1 MTDRLLAAGDRVI
14 LLDTRDRRYLITLKE
29 GQQFHSHL
37 GIVEHDEL
45 IGGPEGVTVR
55 TTKGMRFFAF
65 RPTLTDFVLKMKRGA
80 QVIYPKDIAL
90 ILVYADIFPGATVIE
105 AGSGS
110 GSLTIAL
117 ARAVGSEGRVISYE
131 IRDDHHERAAANV
144 SDWFSAAGVVPGNV
158 ELRVGDLFEGI
169 PETGADR
176 MVLDMPE
183 PWHAV
188 GPATDSLASGGILCC
203 YVPTVPQVQQI
214 VEKMRR
220 NGFGFIDTFE
230 GLVRTWNIDGQ
241 SVRPDHRMV
250 AHTGFLITGRKLASG
265 TAVAGVEVQ
274 DDGASEPS
282 PDPSASADVNAQ
294 TDKEDPGTT
303 S

>member
-1 MTDRLLAAGDRVI
+1 MPERPLAAGDRVL

-45 IGGPEGVTVR
+45 IGGPEGVTVK

-65 RPTLTDFVLKMKRGA
+65 RPTLTDYVLKMKRGA

-117 ARAVGSEGRVISYE
+117 ARAVGPEGKVISYE
-131 IRDDHHERAAANV
+131 IREDHHKQAATNV
-144 SDWFSAAGVVPGNV
+144 DEWFSGPGVQSANV
-158 ELRVGDLFEGI
+158 ELRVGDLFAGV
-169 PETGADR
+169 PESGADR

-188 GPATDSLASGGILCC
+188 GPATDSLAAGGVLCC
-203 YVPTVPQVQQI
+203 YLPTVPQVQQI

-250 AHTGFLITGRKLASG
+250 AHTGFLVTGRKLAP
-265 TAVAGVEVQ
+265 
-274 DDGASEPS
+274 DGPH
-282 PDPSASADVNAQ
+282 
-294 TDKEDPGTT
+294 TT